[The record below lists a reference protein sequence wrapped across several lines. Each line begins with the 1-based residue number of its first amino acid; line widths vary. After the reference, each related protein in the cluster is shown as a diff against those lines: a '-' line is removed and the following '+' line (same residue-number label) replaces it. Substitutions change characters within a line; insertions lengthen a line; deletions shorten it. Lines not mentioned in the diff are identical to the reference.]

1 MKKGLG
7 KGLDALFG
15 EEIEEKI
22 ENIEGKSA
30 LSGVTELKI
39 TEIEPNMKQPRKM
52 FDQEKIDSLAESIK
66 ENGIMQPIV
75 VSKSN
80 DTYKIIAGERR
91 WRAARVAGLKTVPV
105 IIRNDITDSKI
116 LELALIENIQRQ
128 DLNVLEEANAFQVLM
143 TEYNMTQEEVSKVVG
158 KSRSAVANVVR
169 LLNLDE
175 RVQEMLNE
183 NRISEAHARAI
194 LPIISGDK
202 QYEMALLIE
211 KRGMTVRDVELLM
224 RRRKK
229 AKNSEKIEDIFTKT
243 LEDSMKGYLG
253 TKVKI
258 ISKSNEKGKIVIEYM
273 SNSDLDRIMDI
284 IGMEKDY

>member
-1 MKKGLG
+1 MKKSLG

-22 ENIEGKSA
+22 ENIEGKSVNG
-30 LSGVTELKI
+30 LTELKI
-39 TEIEPNMKQPRKM
+39 TDIEPNVEQPRKI
-52 FDQEKIDSLAESIK
+52 FEQEKIESLAESIK

-75 VSKSN
+75 VSKMN

-105 IIRNDITDSKI
+105 IIRNDITDSKV

-128 DLNVLEEANAFQVLM
+128 DLNALEEANAFQVLM
-143 TEYNMTQEEVSKVVG
+143 NEYGMTQEKVAQVVG
-158 KSRSAVANVVR
+158 KSRSAVANSVR
-169 LLNLDE
+169 LLNLDI

-194 LPIISGDK
+194 LPITSGDK

-229 AKNSEKIEDIFTKT
+229 GKSNDKIEDIFTKT

>member
-22 ENIEGKSA
+22 ENIEGKVVQN
-30 LSGVTELKI
+30 GITELKI

-105 IIRNDITDSKI
+105 IIRNDMTDSKI

-143 TEYNMTQEEVSKVVG
+143 SEYNMTQEEVSKVVG

-169 LLNLDE
+169 LLNLDQ

-194 LPIISGDK
+194 LPITSNDK

-229 AKNSEKIEDIFTKT
+229 GKNPEKMEDIFTKN

>member
-22 ENIEGKSA
+22 ENIEGKVA
-30 LSGVTELKI
+30 QNGITELKI

-105 IIRNDITDSKI
+105 IIRNDMTDSKI

-143 TEYNMTQEEVSKVVG
+143 SEYNMTQEEVSKVVG

-169 LLNLDE
+169 LLNLDQ

-194 LPIISGDK
+194 LPITSNDK

-229 AKNSEKIEDIFTKT
+229 GKNPEKMEDIFTKN

>member
-1 MKKGLG
+1 MKKSLG

-22 ENIEGKSA
+22 ENIEGKGA
-30 LSGVTELKI
+30 LTGITELKI
-39 TEIEPNMKQPRKM
+39 TEIEPNLKQPRKM

-91 WRAARVAGLKTVPV
+91 WRAAREAGLKTVPV
-105 IIRNDITDSKI
+105 IIRNDMADSKI

-143 TEYNMTQEEVSKVVG
+143 SEYNMTQEEVSKVVG

-194 LPIISGDK
+194 LPITSKDK

-229 AKNSEKIEDIFTKT
+229 AKSSEKIEDIFTKT
-243 LEDSMKGYLG
+243 LEDNMKGYLG

>member
-1 MKKGLG
+1 MKKSLG

-22 ENIEGKSA
+22 ENIEGKNISA
-30 LSGVTELKI
+30 GITELKI
-39 TEIEPNMKQPRKM
+39 TEIEPNTKQPRKM
-52 FDQEKIDSLAESIK
+52 FDQEKINSLAESIK

-75 VSKSN
+75 VSKTG

-91 WRAARVAGLKTVPV
+91 WRAARVAGLKTVPA
-105 IIRNDITDSKI
+105 IIRNDMTDSKI

-143 TEYNMTQEEVSKVVG
+143 TEYKMTQEEVSKVVG

-169 LLNLDE
+169 LLNLDP

-194 LPIISGDK
+194 LPIISNEK

-211 KRGMTVRDVELLM
+211 KRGMTVRDVEMLM

-229 AKNSEKIEDIFTKT
+229 SKNSDKVEDIFTKT

>member
-1 MKKGLG
+1 MKKSLG

-22 ENIEGKSA
+22 ENIEGKNTSA
-30 LSGVTELKI
+30 GITELKV
-39 TEIEPNMKQPRKM
+39 TEVEPNTKQPRKM

-75 VSKSN
+75 VSKAG

-105 IIRNDITDSKI
+105 IIRNDMTDSKI

-169 LLNLDE
+169 LLNLDP

-183 NRISEAHARAI
+183 NRISEAHARTI
-194 LPIISGDK
+194 LPI
-202 QYEMALLIE
+202 
-211 KRGMTVRDVELLM
+211 V
-224 RRRKK
+224 
-229 AKNSEKIEDIFTKT
+229 
-243 LEDSMKGYLG
+243 
-253 TKVKI
+253 
-258 ISKSNEKGKIVIEYM
+258 SNEVG
-273 SNSDLDRIMDI
+273 NSTSTNDEQFLNA
-284 IGMEKDY
+284 

>member
-194 LPIISGDK
+194 LPITSGDK

>member
-1 MKKGLG
+1 MKKSLG

-22 ENIEGKSA
+22 ENIESKSV
-30 LSGVTELKI
+30 SGITELKI
-39 TEIEPNMKQPRKM
+39 TDIEPNLGQPRKI
-52 FDQEKIDSLAESIK
+52 FDQEKIETLAESIK

-75 VSKSN
+75 VSKVN

-91 WRAARVAGLKTVPV
+91 WRAARVAGLKVVPV
-105 IIRNDITDSKI
+105 IIRNDIVDSKI

-128 DLNVLEEANAFQVLM
+128 DLNSLEEANAFQVLM
-143 TEYNMTQEEVSKVVG
+143 SEHGLTQEQVAKIVG
-158 KSRSAVANVVR
+158 KSRSAIANSVR
-169 LLNLDE
+169 LLNLDI

-194 LPIISGDK
+194 LPITSGEK

-229 AKNSEKIEDIFTKT
+229 GKNSEKIEDIFTKT
-243 LEDSMKGYLG
+243 LEDNMKGYLG

-284 IGMEKDY
+284 IGMEREY

>member
-22 ENIEGKSA
+22 ENIEGKVVQN
-30 LSGVTELKI
+30 GITELKI

-75 VSKSN
+75 VSKSD

-105 IIRNDITDSKI
+105 IIRNDMTDSKI

-143 TEYNMTQEEVSKVVG
+143 SEYNMTQEEVSKVVG

-169 LLNLDE
+169 LLNLDQ

-194 LPIISGDK
+194 LPITSNDK

-229 AKNSEKIEDIFTKT
+229 GKNPEKMEDIFTKN

>member
-1 MKKGLG
+1 MKKSLG

-22 ENIEGKSA
+22 ENIEGKN
-30 LSGVTELKI
+30 LGGITELKI
-39 TEIEPNMKQPRKM
+39 SEIEPNMKQPRKI
-52 FDQEKIDSLAESIK
+52 FEQEKIENLAESIK

-75 VSKSN
+75 VSKEN
-80 DTYKIIAGERR
+80 NTYKIVAGERR

-105 IIRNDITDSKI
+105 IIRNDLTDSKI

-128 DLNVLEEANAFQVLM
+128 DLNVLEEANAYQVLM
-143 TEYNMTQEEVSKVVG
+143 DEYGMTQENVAKVVG
-158 KSRSAVANVVR
+158 KSRSAVANTVR
-169 LLNLDE
+169 LLNLDS
-175 RVQEMLNE
+175 RVQEMINE
-183 NRISEAHARAI
+183 NRISEAHGRAI
-194 LPIISGDK
+194 LPITSGDK

-211 KRGMTVRDVELLM
+211 KRGMTVRDIELLM

-229 AKNSEKIEDIFTKT
+229 GKNNDKLEDIFTKT
-243 LEDSMKGYLG
+243 LEESMKGYFG

-284 IGMEKDY
+284 MGMEKNY

>member
-1 MKKGLG
+1 MKKSLG

-15 EEIEEKI
+15 EEIEEK
-22 ENIEGKSA
+22 
-30 LSGVTELKI
+30 
-39 TEIEPNMKQPRKM
+39 
-52 FDQEKIDSLAESIK
+52 
-66 ENGIMQPIV
+66 
-75 VSKSN
+75 
-80 DTYKIIAGERR
+80 
-91 WRAARVAGLKTVPV
+91 
-105 IIRNDITDSKI
+105 
-116 LELALIENIQRQ
+116 IENIQRQ

-169 LLNLDE
+169 LLNLDP

-194 LPIISGDK
+194 LPITSNEK

-229 AKNSEKIEDIFTKT
+229 TKNSDKIEDIFTKT
-243 LEDSMKGYLG
+243 LEDNMKGYLG

>member
-1 MKKGLG
+1 MMKKSLG

-15 EEIEEKI
+15 EEIEEQI
-22 ENIEGKSA
+22 ENIETKSIN
-30 LSGVTELKI
+30 GITELKI
-39 TEIEPNMKQPRKM
+39 AEIEPNVEQPRKI
-52 FDQEKIDSLAESIK
+52 FEQEKIESLAESIK

-75 VSKSN
+75 VSKMN

-105 IIRNDITDSKI
+105 IIRNDITDSKV

-128 DLNVLEEANAFQVLM
+128 DLNALEEANAFQVLM
-143 TEYNMTQEEVSKVVG
+143 NEYGMTQERVAQVVG
-158 KSRSAVANVVR
+158 KSRSAVANSVR
-169 LLNLDE
+169 LLNLDV

-194 LPIISGDK
+194 LPITSGDK

-211 KRGMTVRDVELLM
+211 KRSMTVRDVELLM

-229 AKNSEKIEDIFTKT
+229 GKNNDKVEDIFTKT

>member
-1 MKKGLG
+1 MKKSLG

-22 ENIEGKSA
+22 ENIEGKNTSA
-30 LSGVTELKI
+30 GITELKV
-39 TEIEPNMKQPRKM
+39 TEIEPNTKQPRKM

-75 VSKSN
+75 VSKAG

-105 IIRNDITDSKI
+105 IIRNDMTDSKI

-169 LLNLDE
+169 LLNLDP

-194 LPIISGDK
+194 LPIASNEK

-211 KRGMTVRDVELLM
+211 KRGMTVRDVEMLM

-229 AKNSEKIEDIFTKT
+229 GKNSDKVEDIFTKT

>member
-30 LSGVTELKI
+30 VSGVTELKI

-194 LPIISGDK
+194 LPITSGDK

>member
-1 MKKGLG
+1 MKKSLG

-22 ENIEGKSA
+22 ENIESKSV
-30 LSGVTELKI
+30 SGITELKI
-39 TEIEPNMKQPRKM
+39 TDIEPNLGQPRKI
-52 FDQEKIDSLAESIK
+52 FEQEKIETLAESIK

-75 VSKSN
+75 VSKVN

-91 WRAARVAGLKTVPV
+91 WRAARLAGLKTVPV
-105 IIRNDITDSKI
+105 IIRNDIVDSKI

-128 DLNVLEEANAFQVLM
+128 DLNALEEANAFQVLM
-143 TEYNMTQEEVSKVVG
+143 SEHGLTQEQVAKIVG
-158 KSRSAVANVVR
+158 KSRSAVANSVR
-169 LLNLDE
+169 LLNLDI

-194 LPIISGDK
+194 LPITSGEK

-229 AKNSEKIEDIFTKT
+229 GKTSEKIEDIFTKT
-243 LEDSMKGYLG
+243 LEDNMKGYLG

-273 SNSDLDRIMDI
+273 SNSDLDRIMDV
-284 IGMEKDY
+284 IGMEREY

>member
-1 MKKGLG
+1 MKKSLG

-22 ENIEGKSA
+22 ENIEGKNAST
-30 LSGVTELKI
+30 GITELKI
-39 TEIEPNMKQPRKM
+39 TEIEPNTKQPRKM

-75 VSKSN
+75 VSRVG

-91 WRAARVAGLKTVPV
+91 WRAARVAGLKSVPV
-105 IIRNDITDSKI
+105 IIRNDMTDSKI

-143 TEYNMTQEEVSKVVG
+143 TEYNMTQEDVSKVVG

-169 LLNLDE
+169 LLNLDP
-175 RVQEMLNE
+175 RVQEMLNQ

-194 LPIISGDK
+194 LPITSNEK

-229 AKNSEKIEDIFTKT
+229 TKNSDKIEDIFTKT

>member
-1 MKKGLG
+1 MKKSLG

-22 ENIEGKSA
+22 ENIEGKNAST
-30 LSGVTELKI
+30 GITELKI
-39 TEIEPNMKQPRKM
+39 TEIEPNTKQPRKM

-75 VSKSN
+75 VSKAG

-91 WRAARVAGLKTVPV
+91 WRAARVAGLKSVPV
-105 IIRNDITDSKI
+105 IIRNDMTDSKI

-169 LLNLDE
+169 LLNLDP

-194 LPIISGDK
+194 LPITSNEK

-229 AKNSEKIEDIFTKT
+229 TKNSDKIEDIFTKT
-243 LEDSMKGYLG
+243 LEDNMKGYLG

>member
-1 MKKGLG
+1 MKKSLG

-22 ENIEGKSA
+22 ENIEGKNAST
-30 LSGVTELKI
+30 GITELKI
-39 TEIEPNMKQPRKM
+39 TEIEPNTKQPRKM

-75 VSKSN
+75 VSKSG

-91 WRAARVAGLKTVPV
+91 WRAARVAGLKSVPV
-105 IIRNDITDSKI
+105 IIRNDMTDSKI

-169 LLNLDE
+169 LLNLDP

-194 LPIISGDK
+194 LPITSNEK

-229 AKNSEKIEDIFTKT
+229 TKNSDKIEDIFTKT

>member
-1 MKKGLG
+1 MKKSLG

-22 ENIEGKSA
+22 ENIEGKNAST
-30 LSGVTELKI
+30 GITELKI
-39 TEIEPNMKQPRKM
+39 TEIEPNTKQPRKM

-75 VSKSN
+75 VSKAG

-91 WRAARVAGLKTVPV
+91 WRAARVAGLKSVPV
-105 IIRNDITDSKI
+105 IIRNDMTDSKI

-169 LLNLDE
+169 LLNLDP

-194 LPIISGDK
+194 LPITYNEK

-229 AKNSEKIEDIFTKT
+229 TKNSDKIEDIFTKT
-243 LEDSMKGYLG
+243 LEDNMKGYLG